1 MSKPEKL
8 SEDIRKVELAGKLR
22 LLHTTACEGYDENA
36 LLDQARDAIA
46 AELAAKDAEI
56 ASWRVQL
63 DAANELLVR
72 RGEEIARLTE
82 QVAIFGGVVGRLE
95 CERNE
100 LRAALRPFRNS
111 AKHGAKPVSPF
122 ICEGDW
128 VRAVEVMDANTKGN

>member
-1 MSKPEKL
+1 MSKPEQLSQDL
-8 SEDIRKVELAGKLR
+8 SEADELRVYAIK
-22 LLHTTACEGYDENA
+22 
-36 LLDQARDAIA
+36 LLDHANSQAAELA

-63 DAANELLVR
+63 DAANDMLVR

-100 LRAALRPFRNS
+100 LRAALRPFANAGKHCEDKS
-111 AKHGAKPVSPF
+111 AKFGTFV
-122 ICEGDW
+122 CEGDW
-128 VRAVEVMDANTKGN
+128 VRAVEVMGG